1 MISRLRNRVRTIRAE
16 RGLSQRELCRMA
28 SVSRQT
34 LSVIERDDGYTP
46 TAAVMGR
53 LSDALGD
60 TDLFWRE
67 EVERAS

>member
-1 MISRLRNRVRTIRAE
+1 MQSRLRNRVRAVRIGRDL
-16 RGLSQRELCRMA
+16 GHRELCRLA
-28 SVSRQT
+28 KVSHQT
-34 LSVIERDDGYTP
+34 LTVIERDDGYEP

-53 LSDALGD
+53 LCDALGA